1 MAYDI
6 RDIFEYYR
14 RNLRQV
20 VQPRH
25 RSILPKFAGCLL
37 FPESRT
43 GNRKSRNPYKRI
55 ERTPID
61 ITDDQIWYL
70 KAIRK
75 TKL

>member
-25 RSILPKFAGCLL
+25 RSILPEFAVCLL
-37 FPESRT
+37 SPESRT

-61 ITDDQIWYL
+61 LSDDQIGFLKYL
-70 KAIRK
+70 RR